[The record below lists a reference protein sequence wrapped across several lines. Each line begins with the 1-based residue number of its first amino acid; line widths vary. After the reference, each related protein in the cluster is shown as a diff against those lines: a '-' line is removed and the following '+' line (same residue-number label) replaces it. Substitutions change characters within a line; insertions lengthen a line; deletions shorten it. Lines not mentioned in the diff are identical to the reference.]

1 MNAKRTQH
9 RSITERWV
17 VTGTLRL
24 ETPAH
29 FGNGDSD
36 SLTDMP
42 LLVDEVDGKPLLPGT
57 SIAGA
62 LRNYLRELEI
72 GYSQPFPKQNENK
85 SKEQALLATK
95 LFGGFRG
102 DDDGDQSPLIV
113 FDAPGHSAGMELRDG
128 VAIDPETRTAADE
141 KKFDM
146 QLLAAGSTFDLRF
159 ELAVSNGN
167 GPALRDALATAL
179 HGLESH
185 EITLGARKRRGFG
198 QVTVTEWYVR
208 KYDLHNK
215 EGLLAWLSSDRDWQS
230 AIKEEDGATL
240 ADKLGATVDKTNNR
254 KVATLSATFTL
265 DGTLM
270 IRSGFGQSDS
280 GPDTVHLHSPRPG
293 KTKRVPVIPGTSWAG
308 VLRQRALKI
317 ARTVSND
324 IQAVKDGKKLTKKV
338 NSEIKPLLKA
348 DVFTDG
354 MFGTSQIE
362 RGKKDVKASRVGIQ
376 ESEITEVD
384 SLVLTRVKI
393 DRFTGGAFESA
404 LFSEQPAVGK
414 PETRVTLELSLRD
427 PQEAE
432 LGLLLLLLKDL
443 WTGDLP
449 IGGESSVGRGRL
461 NGLDATLETKD
472 GTWKFEADG
481 DKVSVSPNAAELED
495 WVKAFNDEVRKAQ
508 ANHE

>member
-1 MNAKRTQH
+1 MNAKRTLH

-17 VTGTLRL
+17 VTGTMRL

-42 LLVDEVDGKPLLPGT
+42 LLVDEVGGKPLLPGT

-62 LRNYLRELEI
+62 LRNYLRECELGFGKPET
-72 GYSQPFPKQNENK
+72 K
-85 SKEQALLATK
+85 SKPTIASL

-113 FDAPGHSAGMELRDG
+113 FDAPGHSNGIELRDG

-146 QLLAAGSTFDLRF
+146 QLLAAGSAFDLRF

-167 GPALRDALATAL
+167 GADLRNALATAL
-179 HGLESH
+179 HGLESG

-198 QVTVTEWYVR
+198 QVTVPEWHVR
-208 KYDLHNK
+208 KYDLQTK
-215 EGLLAWLSSDRDWQS
+215 AGLLAWLASDRDWQT
-230 AIKEEDGATL
+230 AIKEEGGETL
-240 ADKLGATVDKTNNR
+240 ADKLGATVSETNNR

-293 KTKRVPVIPGTSWAG
+293 KTERVPVIPGTSWAG

-324 IQAVKDGKKLTKKV
+324 TQAVRKGKKLTQKV
-338 NSEIKPLLKA
+338 NGEIKPLLKA

-354 MFGTSQIE
+354 MFGPSQIE
-362 RGKKDVKASRVGIQ
+362 RGKKDDVKASRISIK

-384 SLVLTRVKI
+384 SLVVTRVKI
-393 DRFTGGAFESA
+393 DRFTGGAFDSA

-449 IGGESSVGRGRL
+449 IGGESGIGRGRL
-461 NGLDATLETKD
+461 QGVSATLTVPGHKEPWEFKAV
-472 GTWKFEADG
+472 GE
-481 DKVSVSPNAAELED
+481 KVIVTPKSTRLQD
-495 WVKAFNDEVRKAQ
+495 WVDEFNKQVKETQVA
-508 ANHE
+508 E